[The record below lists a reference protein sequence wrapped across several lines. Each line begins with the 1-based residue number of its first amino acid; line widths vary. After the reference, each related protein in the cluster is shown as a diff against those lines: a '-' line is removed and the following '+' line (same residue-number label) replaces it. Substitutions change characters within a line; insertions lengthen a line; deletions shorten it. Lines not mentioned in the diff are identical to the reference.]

1 MEVGREKKNFVC
13 SKLKKDTRKTGA
25 KLAVGHVANG
35 QHRDRDVAMSGSGD
49 EFGRAVAKI
58 GVAQLCEA
66 VGFNAV
72 QRSAGETLADILI
85 RYLTDL
91 AKAAHFYA
99 NLAGRTQCNAL
110 DVIMAMEDVGTG
122 PTSAAENNRPLS
134 SSKALQEVMR
144 YVEYSEEIPFARP
157 LPHFPV
163 SKKRAPPP
171 SFAQL
176 GETPPFPHI
185 PAWLPAF
192 PDPHTYKS
200 TPVWNERKSDPRL
213 DKLELARQRRK
224 AERSL
229 VSLHSRLSSTGAAT
243 PKLTLPPESHVS
255 APGENAIPTAL
266 ATIRAS
272 VGISP
277 SLASSAGVPSRQQW
291 PPSSEQEAILS
302 KLEAEGQAGKGK
314 GKRVAAGQN
323 PFLASPFQA
332 GQKEVSKLPSP
343 CTRVDEAGR
352 PQEADGKVSLPS
364 VLEAFAPAIEA
375 AKQGKD
381 SMDGG
386 EGADS
391 LPEAKDRQPVH
402 LSFDWGKKARA
413 KALAAQLSMGVLN
426 RSPGKEKLK
435 VTSQGRDEEK
445 DDKKKR
451 AEQILAQAMEAME
464 GADDVTQ
471 A

>member
-1 MEVGREKKNFVC
+1 
-13 SKLKKDTRKTGA
+13 
-25 KLAVGHVANG
+25 
-35 QHRDRDVAMSGSGD
+35 MSGSGD

-66 VGFNAV
+66 IGFHAI
-72 QRSAGETLADILI
+72 QRSAGETLADIAI

-122 PTSAAENNRPLS
+122 PTSASDSNRPLS
-134 SSKALQEVMR
+134 SSKALQEVIR

-163 SKKRAPPP
+163 SKKRAAPP
-171 SFAQL
+171 SFLQL
-176 GETPPFPHI
+176 GETPPYPHI
-185 PAWLPAF
+185 PPWLPAF
-192 PDPHTYKS
+192 PDPHTYRS
-200 TPVWNERKSDPRL
+200 TPVWDERKSDPRL

-229 VSLHSRLSSTGAAT
+229 VSLHLRLSSSGATAKS
-243 PKLTLPPESHVS
+243 PVPPDSHLNSSSSCGLTVPF
-255 APGENAIPTAL
+255 TAL
-266 ATIRAS
+266 AAIRAS
-272 VGISP
+272 VGN
-277 SLASSAGVPSRQQW
+277 SSALPLGRPPPSPALPSRQQW

-323 PFLASPFQA
+323 PFLASPFPP
-332 GQKEVSKLPSP
+332 GEKEVSTITSP
-343 CTRVDEAGR
+343 GQIGDSMGRQGEA
-352 PQEADGKVSLPS
+352 EGKVSLPS
-364 VLEAFAPAIEA
+364 VLETFAPAIEA
-375 AKQGKD
+375 AKLGVDSLDAGQG
-381 SMDGG
+381 SNI
-386 EGADS
+386 
-391 LPEAKDRQPVH
+391 LPEAKDRRPVL
-402 LSFDWGKKARA
+402 LSFDWGKKARV
-413 KALAAQLSMGVLN
+413 KALAAQLSVGAFKQ
-426 RSPGKEKLK
+426 SPAKEKVK
-435 VTSQGRDEEK
+435 VSAQGKDEEK
-445 DDKKKR
+445 DDRKKR

-464 GADDVTQ
+464 GTDDVTQ